1 MKQKITKKINK
12 KKYSAN
18 IPTSCFFLNA
28 TIEHLLSMLFL
39 TLPLNSVL
47 NRHANFDLH
56 NEKTGVKNDKPFCG

>member
-1 MKQKITKKINK
+1 MKQKITKKLTK
-12 KKYSAN
+12 KN
-18 IPTSCFFLNA
+18 IPPTSLLVAFFLNA